1 MSSKKSSSTLLDD
14 PRSLALLEVNYDSD
28 RETDSDDSH
37 YQARTS
43 KSCPRSCTCEEYVK
57 IKKSSSKS
65 VTFGKKH
72 CWDTDELSTRRQ
84 KLELMLSRTQVEE
97 AGVMERHNV
106 LQARFDRVEA
116 VLDAL
121 LHYIDCIKLEIGSSY
136 RLCHLI
142 NNLVVN
148 EKSAVVKDSLIQLMK
163 KLCVDTGFDENCAIK
178 TKIYES
184 LNATKELE
192 GLFEKY
198 ECTKRDFNT
207 GLLNFKMLLENMNLS
222 KKQLERLQR
231 QFDSVLLNYQHS
243 RCLLD
248 QELPTVTETHMQ
260 ILIECFSEVSSD
272 LLKII
277 THRKDLVTL
286 FGGLQD
292 ALKSSCDIRAIKDG
306 GNPLTTYSSK
316 VRRCS
321 CNTEDQIQSQ

>member
-1 MSSKKSSSTLLDD
+1 MSSKKSSSTLLDE
-14 PRSLALLEVNYDSD
+14 PRSVTLLEVNYDSD
-28 RETDSDDSH
+28 RETESDDSH
-37 YQARTS
+37 YQERTS
-43 KSCPRSCTCEEYVK
+43 KSCPRGCTCEEYVK

-97 AGVMERHNV
+97 ASVMERHNE

-148 EKSAVVKDSLIQLMK
+148 EKSAVVKDSLVQLIK
-163 KLCVDTGFDENCAIK
+163 KLCVDTSFDESSAIK

-207 GLLNFKMLLENMNLS
+207 GLLNFKILLENMNLS

-248 QELPTVTETHMQ
+248 QELPFVTEARMKV
-260 ILIECFSEVSSD
+260 LVECFGVLSSD
-272 LLKII
+272 LSKVAS
-277 THRKDLVTL
+277 HRKDVVGL

-292 ALKSSCDIRAIKDG
+292 ALKSNSDIKAIKDTG
-306 GNPLTTYSSK
+306 SLLGCSSK
-316 VRRCS
+316 PRRCS
-321 CNTEDQIQSQ
+321 CNTENHEQSQ

>member
-43 KSCPRSCTCEEYVK
+43 KSCSSSCTCEEYVK

-72 CWDTDELSTRRQ
+72 CWDSDELSTRRQ

-106 LQARFDRVEA
+106 LQTRFNRVEA

-142 NNLVVN
+142 NNLVIN
-148 EKSAVVKDSLIQLMK
+148 EKSAVVKDSLIQLVK
-163 KLCVDTGFDENCAIK
+163 KLCVDTGFDGSGAIK

-207 GLLNFKMLLENMNLS
+207 GLLNFKILLENMNLS

-243 RCLLD
+243 RCVLD
-248 QELPTVTETHMQ
+248 QELPFITETRMQ
-260 ILIECFSEVSSD
+260 VLIECLGELSND
-272 LLKII
+272 LSKVA
-277 THRKDLVTL
+277 THRKDLIGL
-286 FGGLQD
+286 FGGLQEV
-292 ALKSSCDIRAIKDG
+292 LRSSNSV
-306 GNPLTTYSSK
+306 NPTMNGVNSLRSSI

-321 CNTEDQIQSQ
+321 CNTDNQMQPQ

>member
-1 MSSKKSSSTLLDD
+1 ME
-14 PRSLALLEVNYDSD
+14 LLELNYDSD
-28 RETDSDDSH
+28 RESDSDDSH

-72 CWDTDELSTRRQ
+72 CWDSDELSTRRQ

-97 AGVMERHNV
+97 ANVMERHNE

-121 LHYIDCIKLEIGSSY
+121 LHYIDCVKLEIGSSY

-142 NNLVVN
+142 NNLVAN
-148 EKSAVVKDSLIQLMK
+148 EKSAVVSDSLIQVIK
-163 KLCVDTGFDENCAIK
+163 KLCVDTTFDESSATK
-178 TKIYES
+178 TKIYET

-198 ECTKRDFNT
+198 ESRRRDFNT
-207 GLLNFKMLLENMNLS
+207 GLLNFKILLENMNLS

-231 QFDSVLLNYQHS
+231 QFDNVLLNYQHS
-243 RCLLD
+243 RHVLD
-248 QELPTVTETHMQ
+248 EELPYLTNKRIDV
-260 ILIECFSEVSSD
+260 LVECFGD
-272 LLKII
+272 LS
-277 THRKDLVTL
+277 TDLQKVASNRHDVAGL
-286 FGGLQD
+286 FGGLKE
-292 ALKSSCDIRAIKDG
+292 ALKISSDLKAIKDSDSDSVG
-306 GNPLTTYSSK
+306 CSVKL
-316 VRRCS
+316 RRCS
-321 CNTEDQIQSQ
+321 CCLDETVRPE

>member
-1 MSSKKSSSTLLDD
+1 MSSKKSSSTFLDD
-14 PRSLALLEVNYDSD
+14 SRSLSLLEVNDDSD
-28 RETDSDDSH
+28 RETESDDGH
-37 YQARTS
+37 YQRRTS

-57 IKKSSSKS
+57 IKQSSSKS

-97 AGVMERHNV
+97 ASVMERHNE
-106 LQARFDRVEA
+106 LQARFERVEA

-148 EKSAVVKDSLIQLMK
+148 EKSAVVKDSLIQLIK
-163 KLCVDTGFDENCAIK
+163 KLCNEIGFDENSAIK

-184 LNATKELE
+184 LNASKELE
-192 GLFEKY
+192 GLFEKF
-198 ECTKRDFNT
+198 ESTRRDFNT
-207 GLLNFKMLLENMNLS
+207 GLLNFKILLENMNLS

-248 QELPTVTETHMQ
+248 QELPFITEAHMNVVVDS
-260 ILIECFSEVSSD
+260 LSELSND
-272 LLKII
+272 LLKVIS
-277 THRKDLVTL
+277 HRKDLAGL

-292 ALKSSCDIRAIKDG
+292 VFKGTTLAIKDG
-306 GNPLTTYSSK
+306 SSSK
-316 VRRCS
+316 LQWCS
-321 CNTEDQIQSQ
+321 CNREEHT

>member
-1 MSSKKSSSTLLDD
+1 MSSKKSSSTLLDEQ
-14 PRSLALLEVNYDSD
+14 RSVELLEVDYDSD
-28 RETDSDDSH
+28 RESDSDDSH

-72 CWDTDELSTRRQ
+72 CWDSDELSTRRQ

-97 AGVMERHNV
+97 ANVMERHNE
-106 LQARFDRVEA
+106 LQTRFDRVEA

-148 EKSAVVKDSLIQLMK
+148 EKSAVVTDSLIQLIK
-163 KLCVDTGFDENCAIK
+163 KLCVDTAFDENNATK
-178 TKIYES
+178 TKIYET
-184 LNATKELE
+184 LNATKDLE

-198 ECTKRDFNT
+198 ESRRRDFNT
-207 GLLNFKMLLENMNLS
+207 GLLNFKILLENMNLS
-222 KKQLERLQR
+222 KKQLDRLQR
-231 QFDSVLLNYQHS
+231 QFDNVLLNYQHS

-248 QELPTVTETHMQ
+248 QELPYLTDKRMNV
-260 ILIECFSEVSSD
+260 LVECFGELSADLQKVSSNRQD
-272 LLKII
+272 LSG
-277 THRKDLVTL
+277 L
-286 FGGLQD
+286 FGGLEE
-292 ALKSSCDIRAIKDG
+292 ALKVKNELKAIKDTDKSVSCSAK
-306 GNPLTTYSSK
+306 L
-316 VRRCS
+316 RRCS
-321 CNTEDQIQSQ
+321 CCLDSDLQPE

>member
-1 MSSKKSSSTLLDD
+1 MSSKKSSSTLLDE
-14 PRSLALLEVNYDSD
+14 PRSVELLEVNYDSD
-28 RETDSDDSH
+28 QETDSDESH

-72 CWDTDELSTRRQ
+72 CWDSDELSTRRQ

-97 AGVMERHNV
+97 ANVMERHNE
-106 LQARFDRVEA
+106 LQTRFDRVEA

-148 EKSAVVKDSLIQLMK
+148 EKSALVTDSLIQLIK
-163 KLCVDTGFDENCAIK
+163 KLCVDTVFDENNATK
-178 TKIYES
+178 TKIYET
-184 LNATKELE
+184 LNATKDLE

-198 ECTKRDFNT
+198 ESRRRDFNT
-207 GLLNFKMLLENMNLS
+207 GLLNFKILLENMNLS
-222 KKQLERLQR
+222 KKQLDRLQR
-231 QFDSVLLNYQHS
+231 QFDNVLLNYQHS

-248 QELPTVTETHMQ
+248 QELPCLTDKRMNV
-260 ILIECFSEVSSD
+260 LVECFGELSGDLQKVSSHRQD
-272 LLKII
+272 LSG
-277 THRKDLVTL
+277 L
-286 FGGLQD
+286 FGGLEE
-292 ALKSSCDIRAIKDG
+292 ALKVNSDLKAIKDG
-306 GNPLTTYSSK
+306 DKSVGCSVKL
-316 VRRCS
+316 RRCS
-321 CNTEDQIQSQ
+321 CCSDNDLQPE